1 MEGSHFLGR
10 HSHHIKGRS
19 GVLESLSNGAR
30 DFIITILEIIVRKK
44 IFYYIFV
51 LAKAS
56 SLTECE
62 LTFSLMRDFS
72 LWQIFY

>member
-1 MEGSHFLGR
+1 MEGSRFLGR

-30 DFIITILEIIVRKK
+30 DSIITILEIIDRKK

-56 SLTECE
+56 FLTECE